1 MYIPSTG
8 GVDISMGGG
17 DQRHYC
23 GRDSADFF
31 GSGEILEFEETVVT
45 GIVSFEQICNSD
57 TSLKP
62 TPTDLESSIIWLI
75 SCNYMHNIASYVLD
89 SLQCQLPR

>member
-1 MYIPSTG
+1 M
-8 GVDISMGGG
+8 SMGGA

-23 GRDSADFF
+23 ERDSADFF
-31 GSGEILEFEETVVT
+31 WFDEILEFEETVVA

-62 TPTDLESSIIWLI
+62 TPTDLESSTIWLI
-75 SCNYMHNIASYVLD
+75 SCNYYA
-89 SLQCQLPR
+89 